1 MLLGSVEVNCMFSNL
16 MIAAA
21 IVIILWIVII
31 GIFLVVSRRQ
41 PDVQAKIKEVEDQLD
56 SVEKKAKR

>member
-1 MLLGSVEVNCMFSNL
+1 MFSNL
-16 MIAAA
+16 MIAAV

-41 PDVQAKIKEVEDQLD
+41 PDVQAQIKEIEEQLN

>member
-1 MLLGSVEVNCMFSNL
+1 MFSNL